1 VSLVE
6 QEQLTLPEHLTS
18 LPVRFLLLDLLFYI
32 YVLLIVVC
40 PFVRFL
46 LAIVLSVLLRY
57 MDSDYPFGIFKFFKI
72 ILLARLRVTVVDS
85 DNLDE
90 YKCVL
95 MLNLFA
101 ESYNKTQ
108 SGNVYL
114 MKYVCKSQLFNTFI
128 LSYFSPLF

>member
-1 VSLVE
+1 
-6 QEQLTLPEHLTS
+6 
-18 LPVRFLLLDLLFYI
+18 
-32 YVLLIVVC
+32 
-40 PFVRFL
+40 
-46 LAIVLSVLLRY
+46 

-72 ILLARLRVTVVDS
+72 ILLARLRVTVDDS

-108 SGNVYL
+108 SGNVKGKNNDPQNIYIKL
-114 MKYVCKSQLFNTFI
+114 KIEKQE
-128 LSYFSPLF
+128 PH

>member
-1 VSLVE
+1 
-6 QEQLTLPEHLTS
+6 
-18 LPVRFLLLDLLFYI
+18 
-32 YVLLIVVC
+32 
-40 PFVRFL
+40 
-46 LAIVLSVLLRY
+46 
-57 MDSDYPFGIFKFFKI
+57 MM
-72 ILLARLRVTVVDS
+72 LARLRVTVVDS

-114 MKYVCKSQLFNTFI
+114 MKYLCKSQLFNNRANRMI
-128 LSYFSPLF
+128 LKNLKIPKG

>member
-1 VSLVE
+1 
-6 QEQLTLPEHLTS
+6 
-18 LPVRFLLLDLLFYI
+18 
-32 YVLLIVVC
+32 
-40 PFVRFL
+40 
-46 LAIVLSVLLRY
+46 

-72 ILLARLRVTVVDS
+72 ILLARLRVTVDDS

-108 SGNVYL
+108 SGNVHL
-114 MKYVCKSQLFNTFI
+114 MKYLCKSQLFNTFI